1 MNEQIKLLIKEAG
14 IIQPERF
21 DAVDG
26 SNQLE
31 KFAELVV
38 TECAMIANRLENDEF
53 WVEPAYDVI
62 TKHFGI
68 E

>member
-1 MNEQIKLLIKEAG
+1 MNDRIKALMLEAG
-14 IIQPERF
+14 YAAPEIALR
-21 DAVDG
+21 A
-26 SNQLE
+26 QKL
-31 KFAELVV
+31 AELIV

>member
-1 MNEQIKLLIKEAG
+1 MNEQIKRLIKEAG

-53 WVEPAYDVI
+53 WVAPAYDVI